1 MKEFAN
7 IFQIPSQ
14 SAFVHNE
21 PNYFTSP
28 PKTQFYFSYFSQ
40 TSLRGKIVAV
50 ASTRCFPPFPPRQ
63 YFGLT
68 AQYAKMKVINES
80 HTEKEVGFV
89 ILLQVQQVSR
99 RFGATVLFHDVTL
112 DVSDHGRV
120 ALVGRN
126 GAGKS
131 TLIKMI
137 AGETTPDDGQIT
149 RKRGLTVGYQAQ
161 NAGLNSTKTVWNEML
176 TVFAKLR
183 AMEQKMHDL
192 EGQMSD
198 PQVIAD
204 ADQLQQ
210 ITKTYDQ
217 LQQDFSDQNGYG
229 YQAEIRGVL
238 HGFEFNED
246 YYDKPVSELSG
257 GQRTQLALAK
267 RLLEKP
273 DLLILD
279 EPTNH
284 LDVETLTWLE
294 GYLQS
299 YPGALLVVS
308 HDRYFLD
315 HVATEVYDMSR
326 GSLSHYQGN
335 YSHFIDE
342 KAQRLQQAWKEY
354 DKQHTE
360 ISKLEDFVNRN
371 IVRASTTKRA
381 QARRKQLEK
390 MDRLDRPEGDEKVAR
405 FSFRPHRQSGNVVL
419 DVVNA
424 AVGYD
429 GHTLSSP
436 INLDIKKHQAIAIVG
451 PNGVGKSTLLKTIL
465 GKLPALKGQII
476 FGTGVDTGYYDQ
488 DQANLHDKKTV
499 LHELWDD
506 HPTTPEG
513 DIRSILGSFL
523 FTGSDVDKTV
533 HSLSGGEK
541 ARLLLTKL
549 ALRHDNFLMLDEPTN
564 HLDIDSREV
573 LENALND
580 FDGTIL
586 FVSHDRYFINQIA
599 TQVIELSPNGTTRYL
614 GNYDYYVSKKAE
626 QDAYAAKEAAE
637 AEAAHPT
644 VTAPKQ
650 TQVDYQQQKDRQKAK
665 RKLSRQV
672 QALEDQLGD
681 LEKEKTQIEETMS
694 QPESFNDADKLADLQ
709 QQLDVVTT
717 KLDQTEDDWTNKSL
731 ALEDFDDATD

>member
-1 MKEFAN
+1 M
-7 IFQIPSQ
+7 
-14 SAFVHNE
+14 
-21 PNYFTSP
+21 
-28 PKTQFYFSYFSQ
+28 
-40 TSLRGKIVAV
+40 
-50 ASTRCFPPFPPRQ
+50 
-63 YFGLT
+63 
-68 AQYAKMKVINES
+68 
-80 HTEKEVGFV
+80 
-89 ILLQVQQVSR
+89 ILLQVQQVTR
-99 RFGATVLFHDVTL
+99 RFGATVLFHDVNL
-112 DVSDHGRV
+112 DVAEHGRV

-137 AGETTPDDGQIT
+137 AGETTPDEGQIT

-161 NAGLNSTKTVWNEML
+161 NAGLNSDKSVWDEML
-176 TVFAKLR
+176 TVFAKQR
-183 AMEQKMHDL
+183 AMERKIHDL
-192 EGQMSD
+192 EAQMSD
-198 PQVIAD
+198 PAVIAD
-204 ADQLQQ
+204 TEQFDQ

-238 HGFEFNED
+238 HGFEFGEEF
-246 YYDKPVSELSG
+246 YDKPISELSG

-294 GYLQS
+294 GYLQG

-315 HVATEVYDMSR
+315 HVATEVYDMAR
-326 GSLSHYQGN
+326 GSLHHYPGN

-342 KAQRLQQAWKEY
+342 KAQRLQQEWKEY
-354 DKQHTE
+354 DKQQTE

-390 MDRLDRPEGDEKVAR
+390 MDRLDKPEGDEKVAR
-405 FSFRPHRQSGNVVL
+405 FTFRPHRQSGNVVL

-429 GHTLSSP
+429 GQTLCSP

-465 GKLPALKGQII
+465 GKIPALKGQII

-523 FTGSDVDKTV
+523 FTGADVDKTV

-573 LENALND
+573 LETALNE

-586 FVSHDRYFINQIA
+586 FVSHDRYFINQVA
-599 TQVIELSPNGTTRYL
+599 NQVIELSPDGTTRYL
-614 GNYDYYVSKKAE
+614 GNYDYYVDKKAE

-644 VTAPKQ
+644 VAAPKQ
-650 TQVDYQQQKDRQKAK
+650 TQVDYQQQKEHQKAK

-672 QALEDQLGD
+672 DALEAQMAK
-681 LEKEKTQIEETMS
+681 LEAQKADIEKTMS
-694 QPESFNDADKLADLQ
+694 QPDYFNDVEKLGDLQ
-709 QQLDVVTT
+709 QQLDATNQELNTV
-717 KLDQTEDDWTNKSL
+717 EDDWTTKSL
-731 ALEDFDDATD
+731 ELEEFTD

>member
-1 MKEFAN
+1 M
-7 IFQIPSQ
+7 
-14 SAFVHNE
+14 
-21 PNYFTSP
+21 
-28 PKTQFYFSYFSQ
+28 
-40 TSLRGKIVAV
+40 
-50 ASTRCFPPFPPRQ
+50 
-63 YFGLT
+63 
-68 AQYAKMKVINES
+68 
-80 HTEKEVGFV
+80 
-89 ILLQVQQVSR
+89 ILLQVQQVTR
-99 RFGATVLFHDVTL
+99 RFGATVLFENVSMDVPE
-112 DVSDHGRV
+112 HGRV

-131 TLIKMI
+131 TLLKMI
-137 AGETTPDDGQIT
+137 AGETRPDVGQIT
-149 RKRGLTVGYQAQ
+149 TKRGLTMGYQAQ
-161 NAGLNSTKTVWNEML
+161 NAGLASTKTVWNEML
-176 TVFAKLR
+176 SVFAKLR
-183 AMEQKMHDL
+183 AMENRIHEL
-192 EGQMSD
+192 EAEMSNPD
-198 PQVIAD
+198 VIAD
-204 ADQLQQ
+204 EDRFQQ
-210 ITKTYDQ
+210 ISATYDQ

-238 HGFEFNED
+238 HGFEFGEE
-246 YYDKPVSELSG
+246 YYDKPINELSG

-267 RLLEKP
+267 LLLERP

-294 GYLQS
+294 GYLQG
-299 YPGALLVVS
+299 YPGAILVVS

-315 HVATEVYDMSR
+315 HVVNDVYDMAH
-326 GSLSHYQGN
+326 GGLVHYPGN
-335 YSHFIDE
+335 YSHYISS
-342 KAQRLQQAWKEY
+342 KAERLRQEWKEY
-354 DKQHTE
+354 DKQQAE
-360 ISKLEDFVNRN
+360 IGKLEDFVNKN

-390 MDRLDRPEGDEKVAR
+390 MDKMDKPEGDEKVAR
-405 FSFRPHRQSGNVVL
+405 FTFKPTRQSGNVVL
-419 DVVNA
+419 DVVNG

-429 GHTLSSP
+429 DQILCQP
-436 INLDIKKHQAIAIVG
+436 VNLDIKKHQAVAIVG
-451 PNGVGKSTLLKTIL
+451 PNGIGKSTLLKTIL
-465 GKLPALKGQII
+465 GRIPAIQGQII

-488 DQANLHDKKTV
+488 DQATLHDKKTV

-523 FTGSDVDKTV
+523 FTGSDVDKSV
-533 HSLSGGEK
+533 HSLSGGER

-573 LENALND
+573 LENALNE

-586 FVSHDRYFINQIA
+586 FVSHDRYFINQVA
-599 TQVIELSPNGTTRYL
+599 TQVVELAPAGTTRYL
-614 GNYDYYVSKKAE
+614 GDYDYYVSKKAE

-650 TQVDYQQQKDRQKAK
+650 TQVDYQQQKEQQKAK

-672 QALEDQLGD
+672 DALEEKLGD
-681 LEKEKTQIEETMS
+681 LEKQKAAVETEMS
-694 QPESFNDADKLADLQ
+694 APENFNDAGKLGDLQADLNRITTE
-709 QQLDVVTT
+709 LDS
-717 KLDQTEDDWTNKSL
+717 TETDWTEKSL
-731 ALEDFDDATD
+731 ALEEFED

>member
-1 MKEFAN
+1 M
-7 IFQIPSQ
+7 
-14 SAFVHNE
+14 
-21 PNYFTSP
+21 
-28 PKTQFYFSYFSQ
+28 
-40 TSLRGKIVAV
+40 
-50 ASTRCFPPFPPRQ
+50 
-63 YFGLT
+63 
-68 AQYAKMKVINES
+68 
-80 HTEKEVGFV
+80 
-89 ILLQVQQVSR
+89 ILLQVQQVAR
-99 RFGATVLFHDVTL
+99 RFGATVLFENVNL

-131 TLIKMI
+131 TLLKMI
-137 AGETTPDDGQIT
+137 AGETNPDAGQIT
-149 RKRGLTVGYQAQ
+149 KKRGLTIGYQAQ
-161 NAGLNSTKTVWNEML
+161 NAGLASTKTVWAEML
-176 TVFAKLR
+176 SVFAKLQ
-183 AMEQKMHDL
+183 AMEARIHEL
-192 EGQMSD
+192 ESEMSD
-198 PQVIAD
+198 PAVIAD
-204 ADQLQQ
+204 QERFQQ
-210 ITKTYDQ
+210 ISSTYDQ

-238 HGFEFNED
+238 HGFEFDEA
-246 YYDKPVSELSG
+246 YYDKPITELSG

-267 RLLEKP
+267 LLLERP

-294 GYLQS
+294 GYLQG
-299 YPGALLVVS
+299 YAGAILIVS

-315 HVATEVYDMSR
+315 HVATEVYDMSH
-326 GSLSHYQGN
+326 GGVIHYPGN

-342 KAQRLQQAWKEY
+342 KAERLRQEWKEY
-354 DKQHTE
+354 DKQQTE
-360 ISKLEDFVNRN
+360 ISKLEDFVNKN

-390 MDRLDRPEGDEKVAR
+390 MDRIDRPEGDEKVAR
-405 FSFRPHRQSGNVVL
+405 FRFDPHRQSGNVVL

-429 GHTLSSP
+429 DQVLCEP
-436 INLDIKKHQAIAIVG
+436 INLDIKKHQAVAIVG

-465 GKLPALKGQII
+465 GKQPAIKGQFI

-488 DQANLHDKKTV
+488 DQTLLHEKKTV

-513 DIRSILGSFL
+513 DIRAILGSFL
-523 FTGSDVDKTV
+523 FTGSDVDQTV
-533 HSLSGGEK
+533 HNLSGGEK

-573 LENALND
+573 LETALND

-586 FVSHDRYFINQIA
+586 FVSHDRYFINQVA
-599 TQVIELSPNGTTRYL
+599 TQVVELSPSGTTRYL
-614 GNYDYYVSKKAE
+614 GNYDYYIDKKAE
-626 QDAYAAKEAAE
+626 QDAYAAKEAEE
-637 AEAAHPT
+637 AEAANPT
-644 VTAPKQ
+644 VVAPKQ
-650 TQVDYQQQKDRQKAK
+650 TQLDYQQQKDRAKAK

-672 QALEDQLGD
+672 AALEEQMGQLEAQKADIEKTMSLPENFNDAEKLGD
-681 LEKEKTQIEETMS
+681 LQN
-694 QPESFNDADKLADLQ
+694 QLNDLT
-709 QQLDVVTT
+709 QQLDTV
-717 KLDQTEDDWTNKSL
+717 EDDWTTQSL
-731 ALEDFDDATD
+731 ELEDFEDA

>member
-1 MKEFAN
+1 
-7 IFQIPSQ
+7 
-14 SAFVHNE
+14 
-21 PNYFTSP
+21 
-28 PKTQFYFSYFSQ
+28 
-40 TSLRGKIVAV
+40 
-50 ASTRCFPPFPPRQ
+50 
-63 YFGLT
+63 
-68 AQYAKMKVINES
+68 
-80 HTEKEVGFV
+80 V
-89 ILLQVQQVSR
+89 ILLQVQQVTR
-99 RFGATVLFHDVTL
+99 RFGATVLFENVSMDVPE
-112 DVSDHGRV
+112 HGRV

-131 TLIKMI
+131 TLLKMI
-137 AGETTPDDGQIT
+137 AGETRPDVGQIT
-149 RKRGLTVGYQAQ
+149 TKRGLTMGYQAQ
-161 NAGLNSTKTVWNEML
+161 NAGLASTKTVWNEML
-176 TVFAKLR
+176 SVFAKLR
-183 AMEQKMHDL
+183 AMENRIHEL
-192 EGQMSD
+192 EAEMSNPD
-198 PQVIAD
+198 VIAD
-204 ADQLQQ
+204 EDRFQQ
-210 ITKTYDQ
+210 ISATYDQ

-238 HGFEFNED
+238 HGFEFGEE
-246 YYDKPVSELSG
+246 YYDKPINELSG

-267 RLLEKP
+267 LLLERP

-294 GYLQS
+294 GYLQG
-299 YPGALLVVS
+299 YPGAILVVS

-315 HVATEVYDMSR
+315 HVVNDVYDMAH
-326 GSLSHYQGN
+326 GGLVHYPGN
-335 YSHFIDE
+335 YSHYISS
-342 KAQRLQQAWKEY
+342 KAERLRQEWKEY
-354 DKQHTE
+354 DKQQAE
-360 ISKLEDFVNRN
+360 IGKLEDFVNKN

-390 MDRLDRPEGDEKVAR
+390 MDKMDKPEGDEKVAR
-405 FSFRPHRQSGNVVL
+405 FTFKPTRQSGNVVL
-419 DVVNA
+419 DVVNG

-429 GHTLSSP
+429 DQILCQP
-436 INLDIKKHQAIAIVG
+436 VNLDIKKHQAVAIVG
-451 PNGVGKSTLLKTIL
+451 PNGIGKSTLLKTIL
-465 GKLPALKGQII
+465 GRIPAIQGQII

-488 DQANLHDKKTV
+488 DQATLHDKKTV

-523 FTGSDVDKTV
+523 FTGSDVDKSV
-533 HSLSGGEK
+533 HSLSGGER

-573 LENALND
+573 LENALNE

-586 FVSHDRYFINQIA
+586 FVSHDRYFINQVA
-599 TQVIELSPNGTTRYL
+599 TQVVELAPAGTTRYL
-614 GNYDYYVSKKAE
+614 GDYDYYVSKKAE

-650 TQVDYQQQKDRQKAK
+650 TQVDYQQQKEQQKAK

-672 QALEDQLGD
+672 DALEEKLGD
-681 LEKEKTQIEETMS
+681 LEKQKAAVETQMS
-694 QPESFNDADKLADLQ
+694 APENFNDAGKLGDLQADLNRITTE
-709 QQLDVVTT
+709 LDS
-717 KLDQTEDDWTNKSL
+717 TETDWTEKSL
-731 ALEDFDDATD
+731 ALEEFED

>member
-1 MKEFAN
+1 M
-7 IFQIPSQ
+7 
-14 SAFVHNE
+14 
-21 PNYFTSP
+21 
-28 PKTQFYFSYFSQ
+28 
-40 TSLRGKIVAV
+40 
-50 ASTRCFPPFPPRQ
+50 
-63 YFGLT
+63 
-68 AQYAKMKVINES
+68 
-80 HTEKEVGFV
+80 
-89 ILLQVQQVSR
+89 ILLQVQQVTR
-99 RFGATVLFHDVTL
+99 RFGATVLFENVSMDVPE
-112 DVSDHGRV
+112 HGRV

-131 TLIKMI
+131 TLLKMI
-137 AGETTPDDGQIT
+137 AGENRPDVGQIT
-149 RKRGLTVGYQAQ
+149 TKRGLTMGYQAQ
-161 NAGLNSTKTVWNEML
+161 NAGLASTKTVWNEML
-176 TVFAKLR
+176 SVFAKLR
-183 AMEQKMHDL
+183 AMENRIHEL
-192 EGQMSD
+192 EAEMSNPD
-198 PQVIAD
+198 VIAD
-204 ADQLQQ
+204 EDRFQQ
-210 ITKTYDQ
+210 ISATYDQ

-238 HGFEFNED
+238 HGFEFGEE
-246 YYDKPVSELSG
+246 YYDKPINELSG

-267 RLLEKP
+267 LLLERP

-294 GYLQS
+294 GYLQG
-299 YPGALLVVS
+299 YPGAILVVS

-315 HVATEVYDMSR
+315 HVVNDVYDMAH
-326 GSLSHYQGN
+326 GGLVHYPGN
-335 YSHFIDE
+335 YSHYISS
-342 KAQRLQQAWKEY
+342 KAERLRQEWKEY
-354 DKQHTE
+354 DKQQAE
-360 ISKLEDFVNRN
+360 IGKLEDFVNKN

-390 MDRLDRPEGDEKVAR
+390 MDKMDKPEGDEKVAR
-405 FSFRPHRQSGNVVL
+405 FTFKPTRQSGNVVL
-419 DVVNA
+419 DVVNG

-429 GHTLSSP
+429 DQILCQP
-436 INLDIKKHQAIAIVG
+436 VNLDIKKHQAVAIVG
-451 PNGVGKSTLLKTIL
+451 PNGIGKSTLLKTIL
-465 GKLPALKGQII
+465 GRIPAIQGQII

-488 DQANLHDKKTV
+488 DQATLHDKKTV

-523 FTGSDVDKTV
+523 FTGSDVDKSV
-533 HSLSGGEK
+533 HSLSGGER

-573 LENALND
+573 LENALNE

-586 FVSHDRYFINQIA
+586 FVSHDRYFINQVA
-599 TQVIELSPNGTTRYL
+599 TQVVELAPAGTTRYL
-614 GNYDYYVSKKAE
+614 GDYDYYVSKKAE

-650 TQVDYQQQKDRQKAK
+650 TQVDYQQQKEQQKAK

-672 QALEDQLGD
+672 DALEEKLGD
-681 LEKEKTQIEETMS
+681 LEKQKAAVETQMS
-694 QPESFNDADKLADLQ
+694 APENFNDAGKLGDLQADLNRITTE
-709 QQLDVVTT
+709 LDS
-717 KLDQTEDDWTNKSL
+717 TETDWTEKSL
-731 ALEDFDDATD
+731 ALEEFED

>member
-1 MKEFAN
+1 M
-7 IFQIPSQ
+7 
-14 SAFVHNE
+14 
-21 PNYFTSP
+21 
-28 PKTQFYFSYFSQ
+28 
-40 TSLRGKIVAV
+40 
-50 ASTRCFPPFPPRQ
+50 
-63 YFGLT
+63 
-68 AQYAKMKVINES
+68 
-80 HTEKEVGFV
+80 

-99 RFGATVLFHDVTL
+99 RFGAEVLFQNVNL
-112 DVSDHGRV
+112 DVAEHGRV

-131 TLIKMI
+131 TLLKMI
-137 AGETTPDDGQIT
+137 AGETEPDAGQIT
-149 RKRGLTVGYQAQ
+149 KKRGLTIGYQAQ
-161 NAGLNSTKTVWNEML
+161 NAGINSTKTVWNEML
-176 TVFAKLR
+176 SVFAKLQ
-183 AMEQKMHDL
+183 AMERRIHEL
-192 EGQMSD
+192 EAEMSD
-198 PQVIAD
+198 PAVSADPEKFQQVSS
-204 ADQLQQ
+204 
-210 ITKTYDQ
+210 TYDQ

-238 HGFEFNED
+238 HGFEFDESV
-246 YYDKPVSELSG
+246 YDKPITEMSG

-267 RLLEKP
+267 LLLERP

-294 GYLQS
+294 GYLQG
-299 YPGALLVVS
+299 YPGAILIVS

-315 HVATEVYDMSR
+315 HVATEVYDMAH
-326 GSLSHYQGN
+326 GGLVHYQGN

-342 KAQRLQQAWKEY
+342 KAERLRQEWKEY
-354 DKQHTE
+354 DKQQAE

-390 MDRLDRPEGDEKVAR
+390 MDRIDKPDADEKVAR
-405 FSFRPHRQSGNVVL
+405 FRFTPRRQSGNVVL

-424 AVGYD
+424 AVGYRD
-429 GHTLSSP
+429 QVLCQP
-436 INLDIKKHQAIAIVG
+436 INLDIKKHQAVAIVG

-465 GKLPALKGQII
+465 GKLPALAGQVI

-488 DQANLHDKKTV
+488 DQTLLHAKKSV

-513 DIRSILGSFL
+513 DIRAILGSFL
-523 FTGSDVDKTV
+523 FTGPDVDKTV

-549 ALRHDNFLMLDEPTN
+549 AMRHDNFLMLDEPTN

-573 LENALND
+573 LENALNE

-586 FVSHDRYFINQIA
+586 FVSHDRYFINQVA
-599 TQVIELSPNGTTRYL
+599 TQVIELSPEGTTRYL
-614 GNYDYYVSKKAE
+614 GNYDYYVDKKAE

-637 AEAAHPT
+637 AEAANPT
-644 VTAPKQ
+644 VVAPKQ
-650 TQVDYQQQKDRQKAK
+650 TQVDYQQQKERSKAK

-672 QALEDQLGD
+672 AALEEQMGQLEQQKTAIEQTMSLPENFNDAEKLGD
-681 LEKEKTQIEETMS
+681 LQ
-694 QPESFNDADKLADLQ
+694 A
-709 QQLDVVTT
+709 QLDQLTT
-717 KLDQTEDDWTNKSL
+717 QLDQVEDDWTTQSL
-731 ALEDFDDATD
+731 ALEDFDND

>member
-1 MKEFAN
+1 M
-7 IFQIPSQ
+7 
-14 SAFVHNE
+14 
-21 PNYFTSP
+21 
-28 PKTQFYFSYFSQ
+28 
-40 TSLRGKIVAV
+40 
-50 ASTRCFPPFPPRQ
+50 
-63 YFGLT
+63 
-68 AQYAKMKVINES
+68 
-80 HTEKEVGFV
+80 
-89 ILLQVQQVSR
+89 ILLQVQQVTR
-99 RFGATVLFHDVTL
+99 RFGATVLFENVSMDVPE
-112 DVSDHGRV
+112 HGRV

-131 TLIKMI
+131 TLLKMI
-137 AGETTPDDGQIT
+137 AGETRPDVGQIT
-149 RKRGLTVGYQAQ
+149 TKRGLTMGYQAQ
-161 NAGLNSTKTVWNEML
+161 NAGLASTKTVWNEML
-176 TVFAKLR
+176 SVFAKVR
-183 AMEQKMHDL
+183 AMENRIHEL
-192 EGQMSD
+192 ETEMSNPD
-198 PQVIAD
+198 VIAD
-204 ADQLQQ
+204 EERFQQ
-210 ITKTYDQ
+210 ISATYDQ

-238 HGFEFNED
+238 HGFEFGEE
-246 YYDKPVSELSG
+246 YYDKPINELSG

-267 RLLEKP
+267 LLLERP

-294 GYLQS
+294 SYLQG
-299 YPGALLVVS
+299 YPGAILVVS

-315 HVATEVYDMSR
+315 HVVNDVYDMAH
-326 GSLSHYQGN
+326 GGLVHYPGN
-335 YSHFIDE
+335 YSHYISS
-342 KAQRLQQAWKEY
+342 KAERLRQEWKEY
-354 DKQHTE
+354 DKQQAE
-360 ISKLEDFVNRN
+360 IGKLEDFVNKN

-390 MDRLDRPEGDEKVAR
+390 MDKMDKPEGEEKVAR
-405 FSFRPHRQSGNVVL
+405 FTFKPNRQSGNVVL
-419 DVVNA
+419 DVVNG

-429 GHTLSSP
+429 DQILCQP
-436 INLDIKKHQAIAIVG
+436 VNLDIKKHQVVAIVG
-451 PNGVGKSTLLKTIL
+451 PNGIGKSTLLKTIL
-465 GKLPALKGQII
+465 GRIPAIQGQII

-488 DQANLHDKKTV
+488 DQATLHDKKTV

-523 FTGSDVDKTV
+523 FTGSDVDKSV
-533 HSLSGGEK
+533 HSLSGGER

-573 LENALND
+573 LENALNE

-586 FVSHDRYFINQIA
+586 FVSHDRYFINQVA
-599 TQVIELSPNGTTRYL
+599 TQVVELAPAGTTRYL
-614 GNYDYYVSKKAE
+614 GDYDYYVSKKAE

-650 TQVDYQQQKDRQKAK
+650 TQVDYQQQKEQQKAK

-672 QALEDQLGD
+672 DALEEKLGELEKQKAAVETEMSAPENFNDAGKLGD
-681 LEKEKTQIEETMS
+681 LQ
-694 QPESFNDADKLADLQ
+694 ADLNRITTE
-709 QQLDVVTT
+709 LDS
-717 KLDQTEDDWTNKSL
+717 TETDWTEKSL
-731 ALEDFDDATD
+731 ALEEFED

>member
-1 MKEFAN
+1 M
-7 IFQIPSQ
+7 
-14 SAFVHNE
+14 
-21 PNYFTSP
+21 
-28 PKTQFYFSYFSQ
+28 
-40 TSLRGKIVAV
+40 
-50 ASTRCFPPFPPRQ
+50 
-63 YFGLT
+63 
-68 AQYAKMKVINES
+68 
-80 HTEKEVGFV
+80 
-89 ILLQVQQVSR
+89 ILLQVQQVTR
-99 RFGATVLFHDVTL
+99 RFGATVLFENVSMDVPE
-112 DVSDHGRV
+112 HGRV

-131 TLIKMI
+131 TLLKMI
-137 AGETTPDDGQIT
+137 AGETRPDVGQIT
-149 RKRGLTVGYQAQ
+149 TKRGLTMGYQAQ
-161 NAGLNSTKTVWNEML
+161 NAGLASTKTVWNEML
-176 TVFAKLR
+176 SVFAKLR
-183 AMEQKMHDL
+183 AMENRIHEL
-192 EGQMSD
+192 EAEMSNPD
-198 PQVIAD
+198 VIAD
-204 ADQLQQ
+204 EDRFQQ
-210 ITKTYDQ
+210 ISATYDQ

-238 HGFEFNED
+238 HGFEFGEE
-246 YYDKPVSELSG
+246 YYDKPINELSG

-267 RLLEKP
+267 LLLERP

-294 GYLQS
+294 GYLQG
-299 YPGALLVVS
+299 YPGAILVVS

-315 HVATEVYDMSR
+315 HVVNDVYDMAH
-326 GSLSHYQGN
+326 GGLVHYPGN
-335 YSHFIDE
+335 YSHYISS
-342 KAQRLQQAWKEY
+342 KAERLRQEWKEY
-354 DKQHTE
+354 DKQQAE
-360 ISKLEDFVNRN
+360 IGKLEDFVNKN

-390 MDRLDRPEGDEKVAR
+390 MDKMDKPEGDEKVAR
-405 FSFRPHRQSGNVVL
+405 FTFKPTRQSGNVVL
-419 DVVNA
+419 DVVNG

-429 GHTLSSP
+429 DQILCQP
-436 INLDIKKHQAIAIVG
+436 VNLDIKKHQAVAIVG
-451 PNGVGKSTLLKTIL
+451 PNGIGKSTLLKTIL
-465 GKLPALKGQII
+465 GRIPAIQGQII

-488 DQANLHDKKTV
+488 DQATLHDKKTV

-523 FTGSDVDKTV
+523 FTGSDVDKSV
-533 HSLSGGEK
+533 HSLSGGER

-573 LENALND
+573 LENALNE

-586 FVSHDRYFINQIA
+586 FVSHDRYFINQVA
-599 TQVIELSPNGTTRYL
+599 TQVVELAPAGTTRYL
-614 GNYDYYVSKKAE
+614 GDYDYYVSKKAE

-650 TQVDYQQQKDRQKAK
+650 TQVDYQQQKEQQKAK

-672 QALEDQLGD
+672 DALEEKLGD
-681 LEKEKTQIEETMS
+681 LEKQKAAVETQMS
-694 QPESFNDADKLADLQ
+694 APENFNDAGKLGDLQADLNRITTE
-709 QQLDVVTT
+709 LDS
-717 KLDQTEDDWTNKSL
+717 TETDWTEKSL
-731 ALEDFDDATD
+731 ALEEFED